1 MKRCVYHA
9 VYLIIVFFGV
19 FYISF
24 FPHVDGWLLL
34 SKLPNLC
41 SGFMPP
47 HKTAAKPLTRVHNP
61 PRKAYQRTK
70 KKRKQRFA
78 QFPKSNSF
86 REVVTLRDS
95 DVQIAKKQK
104 KILTRVG
111 FEPTPFRTSELDVD
125 TTLSWRLRPLGHLAL
140 LMWRDASKT
149 KMILKSEEVVG
160 VGLSAWL
167 RPAPAFFLSTSHL

>member
-1 MKRCVYHA
+1 M
-9 VYLIIVFFGV
+9 
-19 FYISF
+19 
-24 FPHVDGWLLL
+24 DGCFCQ
-34 SKLPNLC
+34 NYRTYARDLC
-41 SGFMPP
+41 P
-47 HKTAAKPLTRVHNP
+47 
-61 PRKAYQRTK
+61 RTK
-70 KKRKQRFA
+70 PPPSHLPACTTRPEKPTNAPKKRKQRFA